1 MFEKEEGK
9 SIDPV
14 QKGSEDSGVKVVE
27 LKERQKEAT
36 MDQNICMLLS
46 DQLRQEEL
54 PALGVKQ
61 CVYQTDCAGCEH
73 TPMPKAVKMSNNQ
86 VDHIIGQKQTQKMQS
101 IDLIFAKLGKDRQR
115 ATAPAIRR
123 AQREKALQEGCPA
136 ILTSKCTEIMLLL
149 NDMHDACQAAATDE
163 RLAVV
168 KAARMGGFLEFLPTA
183 QGLKPVE
190 GDCRLKAG
198 LDSGSCRR
206 AFFHSGILSL
216 NFTFYKIF
224 AFRFFHC

>member
-1 MFEKEEGK
+1 MPELY
-9 SIDPV
+9 
-14 QKGSEDSGVKVVE
+14 VKVEVFG
-27 LKERQKEAT
+27 QKEAT

-46 DQLRQEEL
+46 DQLRNEEL

-73 TPMPKAVKMSNNQ
+73 TPMVKAIKMSNSQ

-101 IDLIFAKLGKDRQR
+101 IDLIFAKLGKDQQR
-115 ATAPAIRR
+115 ASAPTIRR
-123 AQREKALQEGCPA
+123 AQRKKALQEGCPA
-136 ILTSKCTEIMLLL
+136 ILTSKCTEVMLLL

-168 KAARMGGFLEFLPTA
+168 KAARMGGFLEFLPIA
-183 QGLKPVE
+183 QGLMPVE
-190 GDCRLKAG
+190 GDCWQKAG
-198 LDSGSCRR
+198 LDSGSLRR

-216 NFTFYKIF
+216 NF
-224 AFRFFHC
+224 